1 MAFSVFKETQRFN
14 QPWIWVILLLATGII
29 FYGLLSQ
36 PMEEWEIVIPIMIIG
51 LVILL
56 LVSMKLKTRIDNV
69 ALSFSYFPL
78 IRRRTYPLSDIE
90 NLELIAYNSIFKF
103 GGWGIRYNFEM
114 WAYNVRGKDGLV
126 VTLKQKKFLIG
137 TQKPE
142 EMQKAINQFKELKS
156 GNHAS

>member
-69 ALSFSYFPL
+69 SLSFSYFPL

-103 GGWGIRYNFEM
+103 GGWGIRYNFDM
-114 WAYNVRGKDGLV
+114 WAYNVRGKHGLV

-142 EMQKAINQFKELKS
+142 EMQKAIDQFKELKS
-156 GNHAS
+156 GNHAG